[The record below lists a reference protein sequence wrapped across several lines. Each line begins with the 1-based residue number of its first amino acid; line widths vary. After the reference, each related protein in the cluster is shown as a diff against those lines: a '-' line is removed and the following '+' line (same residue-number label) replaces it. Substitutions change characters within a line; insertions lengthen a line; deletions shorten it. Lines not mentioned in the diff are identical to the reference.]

1 MYVEDRLFNLREVP
15 WENTIILEG
24 NKIFTL
30 RDLKPGTNYR
40 LRWQTPEVQFPDVE
54 VSTQPISSSKKS
66 PTVIVTE
73 KSFNSFSLS
82 FDHFAP
88 EEYSHGYVA
97 LYKKVNESQWK
108 TQKGKSSKH

>member
-73 KSFNSFSLS
+73 KSFT
-82 FDHFAP
+82 
-88 EEYSHGYVA
+88 V
-97 LYKKVNESQWK
+97 
-108 TQKGKSSKH
+108 